1 MRNTLIAAFVAGC
14 LAVSATAASE
24 EPLFTNPAK
33 QFQTMGKLKAPEERT
48 VYLPMAQVKWMLHGE
63 GSARGYSTT
72 MYQEVNS
79 PIDAERIGKV
89 AQALHDDLVAQL
101 EAAGWNVQTR
111 AELGGD
117 LPNYKEARADA
128 ELGVPRVKER
138 TGEEFVLVAPP
149 GMPAVHNGGMAAAS
163 LSMATNSYIRGKP
176 GVNLNVTYGFSTAA
190 IAETKSRMLN
200 METKPVLT
208 MFGSWNANT
217 ARSAS
222 TVLSQGVVVANDI
235 GTLDLTHKTGTGT
248 KVLAY
253 ALGMRGVDKKIYDL
267 KPDWDKLEAEAIR
280 GGKAFNA
287 ELVARLGN

>member
-1 MRNTLIAAFVAGC
+1 MRRTLIAALVAGC
-14 LAVSATAASE
+14 LAVPAVASAQ
-24 EPLFTNPAK
+24 EPLFSNPAK

-48 VYLPMAQVKWMLHGE
+48 VYLPLAQVKWMLHGE

-79 PIDAERIGKV
+79 PIDAERIGKI

-111 AELGGD
+111 AELGSD
-117 LPNYKEARADA
+117 LPNYKEARPDA

-176 GVNLNVTYGFSTAA
+176 GINLNVTYGFSTAA

-208 MFGSWNANT
+208 MFGTWNANT
-217 ARSAS
+217 ARSTS
-222 TVLSQGVVVANDI
+222 TVLSQGVVVASDI

-253 ALGMRGVDKKIYDL
+253 ALGMRGVDKEIYDL
-267 KPDWDKLEAEAIR
+267 TPDWDKLEAEAIR
-280 GGKAFNA
+280 GGKEFNA
-287 ELVARLGN
+287 QLVAQLK